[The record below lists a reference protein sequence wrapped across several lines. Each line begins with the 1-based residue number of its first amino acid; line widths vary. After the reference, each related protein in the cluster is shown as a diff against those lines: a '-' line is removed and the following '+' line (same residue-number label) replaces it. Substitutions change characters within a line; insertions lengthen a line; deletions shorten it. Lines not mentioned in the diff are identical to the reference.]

1 MSALTRS
8 RRSLLGTCSEAIQT
22 GVPVDSK
29 RRRSCSRTSAS
40 VRYVARTESSGA
52 LDCWDRTVPK
62 TTSPT
67 PSAAATATRTIA
79 VLMRL
84 VRREL
89 PALVHVPGP
98 DAGGHGDRD
107 PSLGDREEGDIA
119 VAEEVTR
126 RGDEVGGHRA
136 ARRDVDLGALAR
148 DVLDHGEG
156 LRRGGLEVRDREVA
170 GLDHRPSLD
179 IVARHHDLDAGGT
192 ALDERQACDPGGGDE
207 GEHRQ
212 HCSDH
217 DVKAPAPRSGEGG
230 GGY

>member
-29 RRRSCSRTSAS
+29 RRRSCSRPSTS

-98 DAGGHGDRD
+98 DAGG
-107 PSLGDREEGDIA
+107 
-119 VAEEVTR
+119 R
-126 RGDEVGGHRA
+126 RNVRTFVVG
-136 ARRDVDLGALAR
+136 RRRHVCVVRVRLAR
-148 DVLDHGEG
+148 VLH
-156 LRRGGLEVRDREVA
+156 RRSDQE
-170 GLDHRPSLD
+170 P
-179 IVARHHDLDAGGT
+179 DA
-192 ALDERQACDPGGGDE
+192 AL
-207 GEHRQ
+207 
-212 HCSDH
+212 
-217 DVKAPAPRSGEGG
+217 
-230 GGY
+230 